1 QQKPI
6 IYQEIDGIRREIEG
20 RYVRKGANRV
30 GFKLAA
36 YDTSR
41 PLMIDP
47 ALSYSTYLGGSGHD
61 FGQGIA
67 VDAHGNAYV
76 TGHTSSTN
84 FPTTLGAFQI
94 AFAGGSDAFV
104 TKLNPDG
111 SALVYSTYLGGS
123 NGGNGTGG
131 ADTNEGAGIA
141 VDADGNAYVTGFTGA
156 NDFPTTPGAF
166 QSAFAGGWDA
176 FVTKLN
182 PTGSALVYS
191 TYLGGSFL
199 DGGSG
204 IAVDSNGNTYV
215 TGETQSSNFPTT
227 VGAFQP
233 ALAGCCDAFVT
244 KLNPTGSALV
254 YSTYLGG
261 RFGETSRGI
270 VTDADGNVFVTG
282 NTESPD
288 FPTTMGAFQSIYG
301 GNNDAFVTK
310 LNPIGSGLVYS
321 TYLGGTGGERG
332 GGIAVD
338 ANGNAYVTGSTWSL
352 DFPTT
357 PGAFQPN
364 FRGGDFDAFVAKFN
378 PDGSLLVYS
387 TYLGGSNGDYGNG
400 IAVNAAGNAYV
411 TGDTGPNIETRNCS
425 PCTNDFPTTPG
436 TFQPN
441 YGGGINDAYVVKLDP
456 TGSALAYST
465 YLGGSSGD
473 SGKGIAVDTGGNAFV
488 TGMTGI
494 CFTPS
499 ECATNNFPTTA
510 GAFQPTAGGG
520 TSGGGDAFVA
530 KIVDDA
536 PPPPTT
542 ARFEQSAASQIGS
555 WTTYGSETGT
565 FSGGTIVAS
574 NVAASTAMFSFTG
587 TAVSWI
593 GVKCNVC
600 GIAARPRRAG
610 QPHFRIGVLRFRSS
624 GRCKSHDGD
633 HRDGHEQLRWCPRR
647 NGRVRCD

>member
-1 QQKPI
+1 
-6 IYQEIDGIRREIEG
+6 
-20 RYVRKGANRV
+20 
-30 GFKLAA
+30 
-36 YDTSR
+36 
-41 PLMIDP
+41 M
-47 ALSYSTYLGGSGHD
+47 
-61 FGQGIA
+61 
-67 VDAHGNAYV
+67 
-76 TGHTSSTN
+76 
-84 FPTTLGAFQI
+84 
-94 AFAGGSDAFV
+94 
-104 TKLNPDG
+104 
-111 SALVYSTYLGGS
+111 
-123 NGGNGTGG
+123 
-131 ADTNEGAGIA
+131 
-141 VDADGNAYVTGFTGA
+141 
-156 NDFPTTPGAF
+156 
-166 QSAFAGGWDA
+166 
-176 FVTKLN
+176 
-182 PTGSALVYS
+182 
-191 TYLGGSFL
+191 
-199 DGGSG
+199 
-204 IAVDSNGNTYV
+204 
-215 TGETQSSNFPTT
+215 
-227 VGAFQP
+227 GAFQP

-441 YGGGINDAYVVKLDP
+441 YGGGINDAYAAP
-456 TGSALAYST
+456 TL
-465 YLGGSSGD
+465 
-473 SGKGIAVDTGGNAFV
+473 IRV
-488 TGMTGI
+488 
-494 CFTPS
+494 
-499 ECATNNFPTTA
+499 
-510 GAFQPTAGGG
+510 
-520 TSGGGDAFVA
+520 
-530 KIVDDA
+530 
-536 PPPPTT
+536 
-542 ARFEQSAASQIGS
+542 EQSR
-555 WTTYGSETGT
+555 WTL
-565 FSGGTIVAS
+565 
-574 NVAASTAMFSFTG
+574 
-587 TAVSWI
+587 
-593 GVKCNVC
+593 
-600 GIAARPRRAG
+600 RAT
-610 QPHFRIGVLRFRSS
+610 PT
-624 GRCKSHDGD
+624 
-633 HRDGHEQLRWCPRR
+633 
-647 NGRVRCD
+647 

>member
-1 QQKPI
+1 MSRSALNPSRALLVLFSFPLGFALPVVAAADARVSESYGRLPLHFEVNRGQTDKDVRFLARGPGYSLYLTAGEAVLVLAKPNPDAKRDARSPQARREAPADVKSIALRMSLVGAARQPRVSGLEEQPGKANYFIGKDPAKWRTNIPTYATVHYREVYPGIDLVYYGNQRQLEYDFVVAPGADPKKIVLGFKGTDKLEVDAQGDLVLHAAGGVIRQQKPI

-30 GFKLAA
+30 SFKLAA

-94 AFAGGSDAFV
+94 AFAGGSDAVV

-215 TGETQSSNFPTT
+215 TGETQSS
-227 VGAFQP
+227 
-233 ALAGCCDAFVT
+233 
-244 KLNPTGSALV
+244 
-254 YSTYLGG
+254 
-261 RFGETSRGI
+261 
-270 VTDADGNVFVTG
+270 
-282 NTESPD
+282 
-288 FPTTMGAFQSIYG
+288 
-301 GNNDAFVTK
+301 
-310 LNPIGSGLVYS
+310 
-321 TYLGGTGGERG
+321 
-332 GGIAVD
+332 
-338 ANGNAYVTGSTWSL
+338 
-352 DFPTT
+352 
-357 PGAFQPN
+357 
-364 FRGGDFDAFVAKFN
+364 
-378 PDGSLLVYS
+378 
-387 TYLGGSNGDYGNG
+387 
-400 IAVNAAGNAYV
+400 
-411 TGDTGPNIETRNCS
+411 
-425 PCTNDFPTTPG
+425 
-436 TFQPN
+436 
-441 YGGGINDAYVVKLDP
+441 
-456 TGSALAYST
+456 
-465 YLGGSSGD
+465 
-473 SGKGIAVDTGGNAFV
+473 
-488 TGMTGI
+488 
-494 CFTPS
+494 
-499 ECATNNFPTTA
+499 
-510 GAFQPTAGGG
+510 
-520 TSGGGDAFVA
+520 
-530 KIVDDA
+530 
-536 PPPPTT
+536 
-542 ARFEQSAASQIGS
+542 
-555 WTTYGSETGT
+555 
-565 FSGGTIVAS
+565 
-574 NVAASTAMFSFTG
+574 
-587 TAVSWI
+587 
-593 GVKCNVC
+593 
-600 GIAARPRRAG
+600 
-610 QPHFRIGVLRFRSS
+610 
-624 GRCKSHDGD
+624 
-633 HRDGHEQLRWCPRR
+633 
-647 NGRVRCD
+647 